1 VICASACAPVTV
13 TVYWLPAVT
22 PDPMAPLYASV
33 TAWPAA
39 NWNPPSPEKLP
50 KPPGKPPE
58 KLPEMVLEKLPENVL
73 EKLPENVLEKLPD
86 REKLRVKDVELKK
99 RVKLNPAAA
108 TGLRVLLLCTRNT
121 AAPAMQAGSAN
132 PLRFWLAD
140 EVVVVVMVERHPPLP
155 GVTSNELIDSACDP
169 VFWRVTKMELL
180 ESAALLISRLPW
192 LVELMPW
199 LVETTGMFGC

>member
-1 VICASACAPVTV
+1 M
-13 TVYWLPAVT
+13 VYWLPAVT
-22 PDPMAPLYASV
+22 PDPIAPLYASV

-39 NWNPPSPEKLP
+39 SWNPPNPEKLP

-58 KLPEMVLEKLPENVL
+58 KFPSNVL
-73 EKLPENVLEKLPD
+73 EELPEIVREKFPD
-86 REKLRVKDVELKK
+86 REVREKDVELKE

-121 AAPAMQAGSAN
+121 AAPAKQAGSAN
-132 PLRFWLAD
+132 PVRFWRAP
-140 EVVVVVMVERHPPLP
+140 EVEFVVVAAVVLERHPPLP
-155 GVTSNELIDSACDP
+155 CVTSNELMDNGCDP
-169 VFWRVTKMELL
+169 VFWRVTKRELL

-199 LVETTGMFGC
+199 LVEAAGMFGC